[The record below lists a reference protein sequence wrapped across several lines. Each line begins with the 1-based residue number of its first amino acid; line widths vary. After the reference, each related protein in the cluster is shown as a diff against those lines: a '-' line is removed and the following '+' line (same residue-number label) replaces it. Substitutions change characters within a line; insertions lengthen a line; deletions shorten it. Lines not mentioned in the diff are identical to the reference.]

1 MDDIIKTA
9 AILDGVLDSV
19 ACGVMVTDN
28 KLRIVRLNK
37 SGQLIAGIKEDEL
50 IGKTCAEVMYEIFGS
65 TFCPLQECLKSGHA
79 EDEYSF
85 PVKSQGKRELLVR
98 VASTIIRNDKGEFIA
113 GVQTFGDI
121 STLYEIRSILQKK
134 NSFYGI
140 VGRNHEM
147 ERLYDILPRLAKSI
161 STVLIRGESGT
172 GKELFA
178 NALHQLSDR
187 SLKPFIAVNCGA
199 LPDTLLESELFGH
212 IKGAFTDAYRNSEG
226 RISAAE
232 GGTLFLDEVGDISP
246 AMQVK
251 LLRFLQN
258 RTYEAL
264 GSNKQIKADVRV
276 VAATNRN
283 LEALLKEG
291 KIREDFYYRLNVLS
305 IDVPPLRDRIEDIP
319 LLVNKMI
326 ETWSLINNKTPLT
339 VTPIAMKALMTH
351 SYPGNVREL
360 ENVMERAA
368 VLAIDDRIDLSCFP
382 VSINDRTKNGNVLE
396 ETKRVENI
404 NSSFTALEV
413 SEKAIIIKSLEN
425 NSMKKNEAA
434 KKLGYSRS
442 TLWRKMKKYGLT

>member
-1 MDDIIKTA
+1 MEQVKITE
-9 AILDGVLDSV
+9 AILNGVLDSV
-19 ACGVMVTDN
+19 ACGVMVTD
-28 KLRIVRLNK
+28 KHLRITRLNK
-37 SGQLIAGIKEDEL
+37 SGQLISGKSENEL

-65 TFCPLQECLKSGHA
+65 SFCPLAECLKSGHV

-85 PVKSQGKRELLVR
+85 PVKSQGKLDLLVR
-98 VASTIIRNDKGEFIA
+98 VASTIIRNRSGEFIA
-113 GVQTFGDI
+113 GIQTFGDI

-134 NSFYGI
+134 NSFFGI
-140 VGRNHEM
+140 IGRNREM
-147 ERLYDILPRLAKSI
+147 ERLYDILPRLAKNI

-178 NALHQLSDR
+178 NALHKLSDR
-187 SLKPFIAVNCGA
+187 SSKPFIAVNCGA

-212 IKGAFTDAYRNSEG
+212 VKGAFTDAFRNSEG

-246 AMQVK
+246 TMQVK

-276 VAATNRN
+276 VAATNRD
-283 LEALLKEG
+283 LEALLKVG

-305 IDVPPLRDRIEDIP
+305 IDVPPLRNRIEDIP

-326 ETWSLINNKTPLT
+326 ETWSLINNKHPLT
-339 VTPIAMKALMTH
+339 VTPIAMKALMSH
-351 SYPGNVREL
+351 NYPGNVREL

-368 VLAIDDRIDLSCFP
+368 VLAVDDRIDLSCFP
-382 VSINDRTKNGNVLE
+382 TSINDRKIADTEVEKSSIDQQNSLSELQKAEKNL
-396 ETKRVENI
+396 
-404 NSSFTALEV
+404 
-413 SEKAIIIKSLEN
+413 IIKSLEN
-425 NSMKKNEAA
+425 SSMQKNSAA
-434 KKLGYSRS
+434 SSLGYSRS
-442 TLWRKMKKYGLT
+442 TLWRKMKKYGLA